1 LEWNLLGQLKKISK
15 TNVTVFEAAE
25 RPLERVFGSDI
36 AG

>member
-1 LEWNLLGQLKKISK
+1 MEFAWAVKKDFK
-15 TNVTVFEAAE
+15 DKNVTVFEAAE